1 MHIICYAL
9 NKRPLWQLCQAPLY
23 GSDGC
28 LLHSYCKSV
37 NSSWWLVWCKSC
49 VALQSAA
56 RTYPPWA
63 PFSVFSG
70 FHICFLDLIEE
81 LMFFLS
87 CFVSERYS
95 RVKERLA
102 WKEGFSIKFGGRNK
116 KGREVWVEKKNG
128 RGRSSLLNVQSA
140 GLTYAGGD
148 IPKPILWL
156 PWFPQLHP
164 WAAFR

>member
-1 MHIICYAL
+1 MEKCYRIGTQWGHRVRRRASVSFFVFSVRWLASWCECVKMHIIWYAL

-102 WKEGFSIKFGGRNK
+102 WKEGFSIKFDGRTKGKEGCGWKK
-116 KGREVWVEKKNG
+116 KGGTE
-128 RGRSSLLNVQSA
+128 
-140 GLTYAGGD
+140 
-148 IPKPILWL
+148 
-156 PWFPQLHP
+156 
-164 WAAFR
+164 